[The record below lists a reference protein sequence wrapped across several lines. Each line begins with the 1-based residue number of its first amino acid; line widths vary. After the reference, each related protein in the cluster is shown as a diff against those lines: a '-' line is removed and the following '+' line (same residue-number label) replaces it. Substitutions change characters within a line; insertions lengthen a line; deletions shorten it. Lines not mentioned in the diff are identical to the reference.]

1 MCYFVGM
8 QILNFTISNH
18 KSIRDEAAIDLTYS
32 TLRTLNPPEGTRW
45 DDHLHHVAGIY
56 GPNGSGKTNLLEALR
71 HVQSAIATLLPLGQM
86 CSPTCPPPRTERD
99 RHAPTPGANVLPYM
113 PYDASKPTVY
123 SVEFIHDGARYEYS
137 LSRNAEGIAG
147 ESLRVAR
154 KRWNTIYWRDKH
166 GAVKGLKGLPHV
178 NVNELVIT
186 RASLMGNPQVK
197 PVRNALTTG
206 VKVFRVGAPSM
217 EDAYLHV
224 AKHLL
229 SRRLDTTALSTLAR
243 VADIGTTSIE
253 LHAPKQ
259 SARPARLAPS
269 DKETAEVALAKALPH
284 ILEFQYGERALP
296 HTALSASS
304 GSIMWLALAAAAVDA
319 LTGGQVLVVDD
330 LTASLHPEL
339 GRIIIDWFTSPTA
352 NQSGAQLIF
361 TSHNI
366 ALMDIGR
373 GPIRNRERIWFT
385 EKNSAGATALYQL
398 SEFTGLQSGSNITKN
413 YLEGRFGAIPYTL
426 PSFIRRIL
434 TD

>member
-8 QILNFTISNH
+8 QLLNLTISNH
-18 KSIRDEAAIDLTYS
+18 KSIKDEAPLDLTHS

-56 GPNGSGKTNLLEALR
+56 GPNGSGKTNILEALK
-71 HVQSAIATLLPLGQM
+71 HVQSAIATLLPLG
-86 CSPTCPPPRTERD
+86 
-99 RHAPTPGANVLPYM
+99 ANALPYM

-123 SVEFIHDGARYEYS
+123 SVEFIHDGARYEYA
-137 LSRNAEGIAG
+137 LSRNMEGIAG

-166 GAVKGLKGLPHV
+166 GAVNGLKGLPHV

-186 RASLMGNPQVK
+186 RASLMGDPQVK
-197 PVRNALTTG
+197 PVRDALTTG
-206 VKVFRVGAPSM
+206 VNVFRVGAPSM
-217 EDAYLHV
+217 EDAYLHI
-224 AKHLL
+224 ARHLL
-229 SRRLDTTALSTLAR
+229 SRRLDTTALSTLAQI
-243 VADIGTTSIE
+243 ADLGATSIE
-253 LHAPKQ
+253 LHSPKQ
-259 SARPARLAPS
+259 SARPARHTPA
-269 DKETAEVALAKALPH
+269 DKEAVEVALAKALPH
-284 ILEFQYGERALP
+284 ILEFQYGARAVP
-296 HTALSASS
+296 HAAFSASS
-304 GSIMWLALAAAAVDA
+304 GSIMWLALAIAAVDA

-330 LTASLHPEL
+330 LTAFLHPEL

-385 EKNSAGATALYQL
+385 EKNSAQATTLYQL

-413 YLEGRFGAIPYTL
+413 YLEGRFGAAPYTC
-426 PSFIRRIL
+426 PSLIHRL
-434 TD
+434 LAD

>member
-1 MCYFVGM
+1 MGM
-8 QILNFTISNH
+8 QLLNLTISNH
-18 KSIRDEAAIDLTYS
+18 KSIRDEATLDLTYS

-56 GPNGSGKTNLLEALR
+56 GPNGSGKTNILEGLC
-71 HVQSAIATLLPLGQM
+71 HVQSAIATLLPL
-86 CSPTCPPPRTERD
+86 
-99 RHAPTPGANVLPYM
+99 GANVLPYM

-137 LSRNAEGIAG
+137 LSRNADGIAG

-186 RASLMGNPQVK
+186 RASLMGDPQVK
-197 PVRNALTTG
+197 PVRDALTTG

-217 EDAYLHV
+217 EDAYLHI
-224 AKHLL
+224 ARHLL
-229 SRRLDTTALSTLAR
+229 SRRLDTTALSTLAQ
-243 VADIGTTSIE
+243 VADLGTTSIE
-253 LHAPKQ
+253 LRTPQRPALSARHAP
-259 SARPARLAPS
+259 ADRE
-269 DKETAEVALAKALPH
+269 DAEVALAKALPH
-284 ILEFQYGERALP
+284 ILEFQYGERTVP
-296 HTALSASS
+296 HAAFSASS
-304 GSIMWLALAAAAVDA
+304 GSIMWLALAIAAVDA

-330 LTASLHPEL
+330 LTASLHPDL
-339 GRIIIDWFTSPTA
+339 GRVIIDWFTSPTA

-385 EKNSAGATALYQL
+385 EKNSAQATTLYQL

-413 YLEGRFGAIPYTL
+413 YLEGRFGATPYTC
-426 PSFIRRIL
+426 PSLIHRL
-434 TD
+434 LAD

>member
-1 MCYFVGM
+1 M
-8 QILNFTISNH
+8 
-18 KSIRDEAAIDLTYS
+18 
-32 TLRTLNPPEGTRW
+32 
-45 DDHLHHVAGIY
+45 
-56 GPNGSGKTNLLEALR
+56 
-71 HVQSAIATLLPLGQM
+71 
-86 CSPTCPPPRTERD
+86 
-99 RHAPTPGANVLPYM
+99 
-113 PYDASKPTVY
+113 SKPTVY
-123 SVEFIHDGARYEYS
+123 SVEFIHDGARYEYA

-186 RASLMGNPQVK
+186 RASLMGDPQVK
-197 PVRNALTTG
+197 PVRDALTTG

-229 SRRLDTTALSTLAR
+229 SRRLDTTALSTLAQ
-243 VADIGTTSIE
+243 VADLGTTSIE

-259 SARPARLAPS
+259 SARPARRAPS
-269 DKETAEVALAKALPH
+269 DKETAEVALAKTLPH
-284 ILEFQYGERALP
+284 LLEFQYGEHAVS

-319 LTGGQVLVVDD
+319 LTSGQVLVVDD
-330 LTASLHPEL
+330 LTASLHPDL
-339 GRIIIDWFTSPTA
+339 GHIIIDWFNAFTV
-352 NQSGAQLIF
+352 NQTGAQLIF

-385 EKNSAGATALYQL
+385 EKNSAGSTALYQL

-426 PSFIRRIL
+426 PSFIYSIL

>member
-8 QILNFTISNH
+8 QILNLTISNH
-18 KSIRDEAAIDLTYS
+18 KSIKDEAPLDLTHA
-32 TLRTLNPPEGTRW
+32 TLHTLNPPRGTQW

-71 HVQSAIATLLPLGQM
+71 HVQSAIATLLPLG
-86 CSPTCPPPRTERD
+86 
-99 RHAPTPGANVLPYM
+99 ANALPYM
-113 PYDASKPTVY
+113 PYDVSKPTVY
-123 SVEFIHDGARYEYS
+123 SVEFIHDGARYEYA

-154 KRWNTIYWRDKH
+154 KRWNTIYWRDAR

-186 RASLMGNPQVK
+186 RASLMGDPQVK
-197 PVRNALTTG
+197 PVRDALTTG
-206 VKVFRVGAPSM
+206 VNVFRVGAPSM

-229 SRRLDTTALSTLAR
+229 SRRLDTTALSTLAQ
-243 VADIGTTSIE
+243 VADLGTTSIE
-253 LHAPKQ
+253 LHSPKQ
-259 SARPARLAPS
+259 SARPARRAPS

-330 LTASLHPEL
+330 LTASLHPDL
-339 GRIIIDWFTSPTA
+339 GRVIIDWFTSPTA

-361 TSHNI
+361 TSHDI

-385 EKNSAGATALYQL
+385 EKNSVQATTLYQL
-398 SEFTGLQSGSNITKN
+398 SDFTGLQSGSNITKN
-413 YLEGRFGAIPYTL
+413 YLEGRFGATPTRAL
-426 PSFIRRIL
+426 HSSTTFSP
-434 TD
+434 TDGRALR